1 MKFPLHVRIVTILTV
16 MVLSLFAQLANAQAK
31 GLALVTT
38 TLTIQTAAPSI
49 EIGSST
55 AVFIQLTSAKG
66 EPVPDQPIELLVD
79 GVLERRARTDAAGSV
94 TIKVKRDAVGTYNLT
109 AIFKGVR
116 VPSLGTSKASTE
128 LVVVPAL
135 VEIQITPPL
144 PGIRFSLDNQVF
156 SSNKEGIARLE
167 VEKIGLYRLELL
179 TAEASDPDLKME
191 FSRWGDD
198 TFVPYRDIEV
208 PVGRPLEVGFEVSY
222 QVSHTFVDRE
232 GKPVDPAR
240 ITSVTIKGSNG
251 TTYTFED
258 NEPHWLLAGRV
269 IRLNNGLEQTKIL
282 YSVIDVTMDGSNVVS
297 QAQQRFYIEPN
308 DVWSL
313 KLLLYSARF
322 TARDALFR
330 FPIGSGI
337 DMEYPNG
344 DVQTFQFNS
353 SNEHVSEGLARGIY
367 RVTVIG
373 ARGIAPPTP
382 IALSRDQ
389 DVELLVL
396 SYFDL
401 GVMATLGLS
410 FALGLLYFGRPKVFT
425 DLAAMPRRVI
435 GVFRKKKTQA
445 VSPAD
450 LIPRATPALKTRKIG
465 NQATIQDRLRTQI
478 SSKLNLLRNAIT
490 PKRWVAQLDTPEPT
504 VPYYAG
510 ENTVQADDVAGS
522 QLAVEVETLHTPTP
536 SSMSEVESIAP
547 SDVAVVD
554 LDFPLPEVSDPAQ
567 MIPGPVV
574 EEDEVVSQDVA
585 SDHVETSTAL
595 DPIQLPDVAIQP
607 HMSDEKVL
615 ESPTAEIGAPVSAET
630 LPACQSCGSVQIIK
644 NGLNRRGQQQYL
656 CKTCG
661 TRNPLGIK
669 RARKSHRKKNTV
681 NLS

>member
-1 MKFPLHVRIVTILTV
+1 MKYPLHFRMITMLMVL
-16 MVLSLFAQLANAQAK
+16 VLSLFAQLANAQAK
-31 GLALVTT
+31 GFALVTT
-38 TLTIQTAAPSI
+38 VLTIQTAAPSI
-49 EIGSST
+49 EIGGST
-55 AVFIQLTSAKG
+55 KVLIQLTSTNG

-79 GVLERRARTDAAGSV
+79 GVLERRARTDATGNV
-94 TIKVKRDAVGTYNLT
+94 TIKVKRDVVGTYVLT
-109 AIFKGVR
+109 ALFKGVR

-128 LVVVPAL
+128 LVVVPAV

-167 VEKIGLYRLELL
+167 VEKIGMYRLELL

-208 PVGRPLEVGFEVSY
+208 PVGKPLEVGFEVSY

-330 FPIGSGI
+330 FAIGTGI

-344 DVQTFQFNS
+344 DIQTFQFNS
-353 SNEHVSEGLARGIY
+353 SNEYFIEGLARGIY

-373 ARGIAPPTP
+373 AHGIAPPTP

-410 FALGLLYFGRPKVFT
+410 FALGLLFFGRPKVFT
-425 DLAAMPRRVI
+425 DLAAMPKRVI
-435 GVFRKKKTQA
+435 AVFRRKTTQPLG
-445 VSPAD
+445 PAD
-450 LIPRATPALKTRKIG
+450 LIPQTTPSLKTRKIG
-465 NQATIQDRLRTQI
+465 NQTTFLARLRSQL
-478 SSKLNLLRNAIT
+478 SSKLNLLRNASM
-490 PKRWVAQLDTPEPT
+490 PKRWVAQLDIPEPM
-504 VPYYAG
+504 VPYFAG
-510 ENTVQADDVAGS
+510 KNTAQVDDVS
-522 QLAVEVETLHTPTP
+522 QLAVEVEVLHAPTP
-536 SSMSEVESIAP
+536 STMPGVETIAP
-547 SDVAVVD
+547 GEASVD
-554 LDFPLPEVSDPAQ
+554 TLDIPLPEVIETSQVMPLTL
-567 MIPGPVV
+567 VK
-574 EEDEVVSQDVA
+574 EEDEVVSQEV
-585 SDHVETSTAL
+585 SSEQVETLTAPDQIQTIG
-595 DPIQLPDVAIQP
+595 DPIQPDKP
-607 HMSDEKVL
+607 EEML
-615 ESPTAEIGAPVSAET
+615 ESCLAEIGAPMQTEMT
-630 LPACQSCGSVQIIK
+630 PACQSCGSIQITK
-644 NGLNRRGQQQYL
+644 NGINRRGQQQYL

-661 TRNPLGIK
+661 THNPLGTK
-669 RARKSHRKKNTV
+669 RARKSRRKKNTV
-681 NLS
+681 NPA